1 MKKKFYQKKNEN
13 KENYLIE
20 EIKMKKDINLK
31 EIKKKKWGKSFIKK
45 KYIYI

>member
-31 EIKKKKWGKSFIKK
+31 EIKKKKKRKK
-45 KYIYI
+45 INKKQKYK